1 MKRLPRVLV
10 VDDQPPNLTLV
21 RRVLQPAGFE
31 VSEAR
36 SGAEALALA
45 QETQPDLI
53 LLDMHLP
60 DLHGLDVLRKLREN
74 PRSAAI
80 RVLAM
85 SALAAPED
93 REAWLQ
99 AGCLG
104 TVEKPINVRTFP
116 QEIAAWL
123 PGAAPGPD
131 DERARSA
138 GQPDRLGELLVANML
153 ITPDQLQQAMAA
165 QARSGKRLGQVLVEQ
180 GALSEDDLA
189 WALSHQLGYPY
200 VYLSPEIIDAETA
213 RLLPEAFV
221 RDRRVLP
228 ILKFGQE
235 MTLAM
240 VDPTDQQTVDEITA
254 RTGLQ
259 VRRALALSSNIE
271 QMQDWFFPNRSTPSD
286 SGTPTV
292 GATEAQYFQFHLVQA
307 LQQGGTEIHFDPGPD
322 GAARVR
328 YRLQGVLVDRPGQ
341 PADLHAGILRHL
353 RHITGAGGAAGTTA
367 TVTLPVGD
375 RDVMLVGT
383 FLPTMYGEAA
393 TVVVQPLHADVPD
406 LPALGVSEELIQ
418 PVREAL
424 QAASG
429 VVVVGCAD
437 RWVRSTLL
445 HGLVPAGLRGKI
457 WALEAAPVYR
467 RSTINQT
474 VRAPGADVAP
484 TIAAAGEAGADLVIV
499 DDTSSRPAQAA
510 VFEAGRTRV
519 LLAGHAAGEV
529 VSVLSEALDAVGP
542 ALVASTLRAI
552 VAACAVRLLCPA
564 CKQPV
569 SGDAGPFRGARTFAP
584 TGCETCGFTGF
595 KGRRLLLDV
604 WCVDASSRRML
615 RVGRAGEVVERVL
628 EDGSRIYEAGRALV
642 LDGLTSAD
650 ELARVLGWGLA
661 GSR

>member
-1 MKRLPRVLV
+1 MRRLPRVLV
-10 VDDQPPNLTLV
+10 VDDQPANLALV
-21 RRVLQPAGFE
+21 RKVLQPAGFE
-31 VSEAR
+31 VGEAR

-45 QETQPDLI
+45 QETHPDLI

-60 DLHGLDVLRKLREN
+60 DLHGLDVLRKLRET
-74 PRSAAI
+74 PRGAAI

-85 SALAAPED
+85 SALAASED

-99 AGCLG
+99 AGCVG
-104 TVEKPINVRTFP
+104 TVEKPINVHTFP

-123 PGAAPGPD
+123 PGGAPGAG
-131 DERARSA
+131 DERAHGD

-153 ITPDQLQQAMAA
+153 ITPEQLQQAMAA

-200 VYLSPEIIDAETA
+200 VYLTPEIIDAETA

-240 VDPTDQQTVDEITA
+240 VDPTDQQTVDEIAA

-271 QMQDWFFPNRSTPSD
+271 QMQDWFFPRRTPA
-286 SGTPTV
+286 SGNGAPAAA
-292 GATEAQYFQFHLVQA
+292 ATEAQYFQFHLVQA

-322 GAARVR
+322 GTARVR

-341 PADLHAGILRHL
+341 PGDLHAGILRHL
-353 RHITGAGGAAGTTA
+353 RHITGAGGTGATTA
-367 TVTLPVGD
+367 TVTLPVGG

-383 FLPTMYGEAA
+383 FLPTTHGEAA
-393 TVVVQPLHADVPD
+393 TVAVHPLHPDAPD
-406 LPALGVSEELIQ
+406 LPALGVSEDLVQ

-437 RWVRSTLL
+437 RWARSTVL
-445 HGLVPAGLRGKI
+445 HGLVPVGLRGKI
-457 WALEAAPVYR
+457 WAIEAAPVYR

-474 VRAPGADVAP
+474 MRAPGADAAP
-484 TIAAAGEAGADLVIV
+484 TIAAAVEAGADLVIV
-499 DDTSSRPAQAA
+499 DDVSSRPALAA
-510 VFEAGRTRV
+510 AFEAGRVRM
-519 LLAGHAAGEV
+519 LLAGHAGGEV

-542 ALVASTLRAI
+542 ALVASTLRTI
-552 VAACAVRLLCPA
+552 VAATAIRLLCPA

-569 SGDAGPFRGARTFAP
+569 SGDAGPFRGVRIFVPA
-584 TGCETCGFTGF
+584 GCETCGFTGF

-604 WCVDASSRRML
+604 WCVDAASRRML

-628 EDGSRIYEAGRALV
+628 EVGLRIHEAGRGLV
-642 LDGLTSAD
+642 LDGLTSAE
-650 ELARVLGWGLA
+650 ELARVLGWGPA
-661 GSR
+661 GGR